1 MKKTTKI
8 IIGIV
13 IIPIIIVMLFFG
25 SAVVV
30 GIYEGL
36 TSSDVVENVIEETE
50 EVEENYQESQA
61 QEETLTIDKQY
72 EIAYE
77 LIDNYMN
84 DKEVNYMIEESR
96 DTNLIV
102 VKLPVND
109 INFRLAVVQ
118 QEGYAKEML
127 DYISTHSKNCM
138 ELITENACNDLG
150 VEFAIVPEDN
160 TDNAFL
166 ATINGVTIINVIK
179 DYTDIQ

>member
-8 IIGIV
+8 IIGLV
-13 IIPIIIVMLFFG
+13 IIPIIIVVLFFG
-25 SAVVV
+25 SAVIV
-30 GIYEGL
+30 GIYEGI
-36 TSSDVVENVIEETE
+36 TNNKVVEEEIE
-50 EVEENYQESQA
+50 EVEENYQESQV
-61 QEETLTIDKQY
+61 QEEALTINEQY

-77 LIDNYMN
+77 LIDNYMK
-84 DKEVNYMIEESR
+84 DKEVNYIIEESR
-96 DTNLIV
+96 DTNLII

-127 DYISTHSKNCM
+127 DYISTHSKSCM

-150 VEFAIVPEDN
+150 VEFAIVTENN

-166 ATINGVTIINVIK
+166 ATINGVTIVNTIK
-179 DYTDIQ
+179 DYTDNE